1 MRGLSNYLMLESLN
15 KDARFQKHANTYVKK
30 EIDSMKTTIFDQND
44 DDNR

>member
-1 MRGLSNYLMLESLN
+1 VRGLSNYLMLESLN